1 MKYWLIKSEEDCYS
15 IDTLRKDMVTPWSG
29 VRNFQARNFMRD
41 DMKIGDKALF
51 YHSNSKLTGVVGVAE
66 VCSLPY
72 PDPTAFDV
80 RNEHFDPKSKRE
92 KPTWI
97 LVDFKFLKK
106 FKMSKLRR
114 HMGANTP
121 AVVET
126 KSLKALKAKTG
137 NLYES
142 ISIIAKRANQ
152 INISIREEL
161 HSKLEEFASHTD
173 SLEEIHENKEQIEI
187 SKAYERM
194 PNPAILATA
203 EFIDD
208 KIYYRKNEETDLFR

>member
-1 MKYWLIKSEEDCYS
+1 
-15 IDTLRKDMVTPWSG
+15 
-29 VRNFQARNFMRD
+29 
-41 DMKIGDKALF
+41 
-51 YHSNSKLTGVVGVAE
+51 
-66 VCSLPY
+66 
-72 PDPTAFDV
+72 
-80 RNEHFDPKSKRE
+80 
-92 KPTWI
+92 
-97 LVDFKFLKK
+97 
-106 FKMSKLRR
+106 MSKLRR
-114 HMGANTP
+114 NMGANTP
-121 AVVET
+121 SVIET

-142 ISIIAKRANQ
+142 ISIISKRANQ

-208 KIYYRKNEETDLFR
+208 KIYHRTKEESDLYR